1 MTKLRFLGGVEGLIG
16 GNQIVLEDGGTR
28 IFLDLGMNYTR
39 WLDFFEFIF
48 SEPRGLSDLRQVGML
63 PEAQDLCV
71 DACFI
76 SHAHGDHWRL
86 ISALPNKTPI
96 YLGECPYRLLMA
108 WLGTRRGTRSL
119 REYGHLEFRTFHSG
133 EKILVGNIKVEPFSV
148 DHSIPGSYGFLIET
162 SSGIVLYTG
171 DFRLHGRYR
180 PSVSLFEEA
189 SQRVIA
195 TMIAEGTN
203 IGQLISPNT
212 EQDVERQLEGILSR
226 CENLAILDLAASDV
240 DRIKTIQL
248 VSKRLGRTLAATKP
262 IITVL
267 KALEGDEKLRPPKVG
282 SDILPYEEVEDRI
295 QANPSGFILC
305 TSFYSERE
313 VRELKPPPGSLYILS
328 SSEPFEEERM
338 IAFQR
343 LQNWLRLFGAPMY
356 HLHSSGHVY
365 PMDLRHIVREIKPKE
380 LFPVHTAYPEAMR
393 AFLQD
398 LTKVRLPFRGQSY
411 EILKE

>member
-1 MTKLRFLGGVEGLIG
+1 
-16 GNQIVLEDGGTR
+16 
-28 IFLDLGMNYTR
+28 
-39 WLDFFEFIF
+39 
-48 SEPRGLSDLRQVGML
+48 
-63 PEAQDLCV
+63 
-71 DACFI
+71 
-76 SHAHGDHWRL
+76 
-86 ISALPNKTPI
+86 
-96 YLGECPYRLLMA
+96 
-108 WLGTRRGTRSL
+108 
-119 REYGHLEFRTFHSG
+119 
-133 EKILVGNIKVEPFSV
+133 V

-189 SQRVIA
+189 SQRGIA

-212 EQDVERQLEGILSR
+212 EQDVEHQLEGILSR

-240 DRIKTIQL
+240 DRIKTIHS
-248 VSKRLGRTLAATKP
+248 VSKRLGRALAATKP

-365 PMDLRHIVREIKPKE
+365 PMDLRRIVREIKPKE
-380 LFPVHTAYPEAMR
+380 LFPVHTAYPEAMK
-393 AFLQD
+393 AFIQD